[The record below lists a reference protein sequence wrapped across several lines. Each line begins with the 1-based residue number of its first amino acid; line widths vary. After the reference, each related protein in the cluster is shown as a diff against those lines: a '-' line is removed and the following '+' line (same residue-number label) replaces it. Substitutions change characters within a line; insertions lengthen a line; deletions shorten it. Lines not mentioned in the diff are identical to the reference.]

1 MKTERMKR
9 STSKSIGF
17 GKHKT
22 MIEHE
27 DEIKIIPKWGFFV
40 TLMDISLICYQMFF
54 FFELA
59 FPDCYTT
66 NEIFTSLIYVFEYL
80 FLFVHFYSLYQRE
93 KT

>member
-40 TLMDISLICYQMFF
+40 TLMDISLICYQTFF
-54 FFELA
+54 FLELA
-59 FPDCYTT
+59 FPINCID
-66 NEIFTSLIYVFEYL
+66 LIVFEILYLCEYFFL
-80 FLFVHFYSLYQRE
+80 FLHFYSLYQRE